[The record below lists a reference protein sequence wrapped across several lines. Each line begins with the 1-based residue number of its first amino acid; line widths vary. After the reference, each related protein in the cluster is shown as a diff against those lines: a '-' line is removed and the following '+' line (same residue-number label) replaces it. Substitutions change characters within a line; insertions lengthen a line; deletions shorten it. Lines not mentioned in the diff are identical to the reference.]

1 MSDTMIS
8 VLFVIVIGLFLCP
21 WKKWLSTEAPTIKC
35 RKKFYL
41 AGDFTTVRNSGRPY
55 IIKLCE
61 ELGFNPD
68 GNFLLYKDGA
78 YNHDEFTD
86 FQGYVHYWM
95 KYYGAMD
102 SMELPCDKSNGNLS
116 VVMSYYVL
124 SINHQRII
132 VINDRDK
139 FSYIIPDNFKLNRMS
154 QHKHPVLRGL
164 LIATGAVCALFT
176 QPYLLLIGFICGALF
191 YFMNHPIRK

>member
-8 VLFVIVIGLFLCP
+8 VLFVVAIGLFLCP
-21 WKKWLSTEAPTIKC
+21 WKKWLSAGEPTIKC

-55 IIKLCE
+55 LIKLCDK
-61 ELGFNPD
+61 LGLNPD
-68 GNFLLYKDGA
+68 GNYVITKEKA
-78 YNHDEFTD
+78 YNCDEFTD

-95 KYYGAMD
+95 KHYGNVETV
-102 SMELPCDKSNGNLS
+102 ELHCEASDNLS
-116 VVMSYYVL
+116 IVQQYCIL
-124 SINHQRII
+124 SINRQKIAI
-132 VINDRDK
+132 INDKNK
-139 FSYIIPDNFKLNRMS
+139 FSYIIPDNFKLNRTS
-154 QHKHPVLRGL
+154 QYKHPVLRAI

-191 YFMNHPIRK
+191 YFVNHPIRK